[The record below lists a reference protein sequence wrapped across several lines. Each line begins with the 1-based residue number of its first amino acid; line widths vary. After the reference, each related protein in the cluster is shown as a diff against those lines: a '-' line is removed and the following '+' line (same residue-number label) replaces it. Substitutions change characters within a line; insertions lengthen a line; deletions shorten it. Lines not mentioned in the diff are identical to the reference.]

1 MVTIFSDM
9 PHLIIFC
16 IFKPIFKRKK
26 LKLIV
31 FSIIMEFAD
40 GGDLF
45 QKVNEFKKKGVYIKE
60 KEVWDLAIQMLR
72 GIKFFLIL

>member
-1 MVTIFSDM
+1 
-9 PHLIIFC
+9 
-16 IFKPIFKRKK
+16 
-26 LKLIV
+26 
-31 FSIIMEFAD
+31 MEFAD